1 MRTLLALESFG
12 AATTMVTLSLEE
24 EAVVIAEAVA
34 DEAAITAELAE
45 VARATDITESLEDLA
60 VIADNIETA
69 TPIEGALFDTAANMA
84 VAGTDVEPTVLVPA
98 SESYKGG
105 KLAVESIKQRAS
117 DIWKSI
123 KEAIKRI
130 WARIE
135 SFFYKYFGTL
145 PGMKRNIAAA
155 RKRVEAAGGMQIDQ
169 KKFTLS
175 SGLRTLTIDGKVLK
189 TESEVISGL
198 KVMKEINDAVFQNSS
213 SAKKFGEAIYEA
225 LTNFDPAKPAVQT
238 NTLTNYIVDE
248 TAKEAKTSIF
258 GSGSNFSGRYSGF
271 EVKATKPFFNNTTI
285 VIKTPESLAKD
296 ASISSFALLGMVART
311 GTFNVASTSKIPT
324 VPDSV
329 EFATLS
335 LSSMDDIL
343 DLCDNLVSTLE
354 AYQRGKNLKDALSFK
369 DKLNAASEKAT
380 AAIAR
385 LEASDDANDRA
396 ATSNYRALVNM
407 NTFYCNALAN
417 PATGLATNTQTVVNT
432 MLSLVSKSLAHYR

>member
-1 MRTLLALESFG
+1 MRTLLALESIG
-12 AATTMVTLSLEE
+12 AAPTMVTLSLEE

-105 KLAVESIKQRAS
+105 KLAIESIKQRAS

-155 RKRVEAAGGMQIDQ
+155 RKKVEATNGMTMDK

-175 SGLRTLTIDGKVLK
+175 SGLRTLTVDGSVLK
-189 TESEVISGL
+189 DESGVISTL
-198 KVMKEINDAVFQNSS
+198 KTLKEVGEEFFKNNDTTS
-213 SAKKFGEAIYEA
+213 KLGEAIHDA
-225 LTNFDPAKPAVQT
+225 LSNFDVANPNKAGEVLSVVLDKINGNKASVFKG
-238 NTLTNYIVDE
+238 
-248 TAKEAKTSIF
+248 AGGFA
-258 GSGSNFSGRYSGF
+258 GRYSGF
-271 EVKATKPFFNNTTI
+271 DVTATAPFFNNTS
-285 VIKTPESLAKD
+285 VVKKTFKSDSNTPLTVK
-296 ASISSFALLGMVART
+296 LNGCARAAWI
-311 GTFNVASTSKIPT
+311 NVQTTSKVPN

-329 EFATLS
+329 EFSTLS
-335 LSSMDDIL
+335 ISGMEEIL
-343 DLCDNLVSTLE
+343 DLCDNMVSTLE
-354 AYQRGKNLKDALSFK
+354 YYQRGKHLKDALSFK

-385 LEASDDANDRA
+385 LEASEETGDRA
-396 ATSNYRALVNM
+396 AIANYRALVNM

-432 MLSLVSKSLAHYR
+432 MLSLVSKSLAQYR